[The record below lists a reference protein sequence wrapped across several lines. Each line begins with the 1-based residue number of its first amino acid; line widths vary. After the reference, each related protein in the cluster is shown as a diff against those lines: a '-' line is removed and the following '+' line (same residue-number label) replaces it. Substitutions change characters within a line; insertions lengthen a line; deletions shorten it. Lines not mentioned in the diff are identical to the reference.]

1 MSMKK
6 SSIAVQIEK
15 EHQCLKRDMGEIHR
29 EVMMDIRNEDFQ
41 DWRLEFMWRLRDF
54 RNHLLKHFDLEE
66 EGGFMNEILT
76 EKPEAM
82 GQVKRLEA
90 EHDDI
95 LASLDTIL
103 RDLKIMQKK
112 EIEKLQDIRKRVVTL
127 ISSIQAHESAENEL
141 IQSVYYREYGYPA

>member
-141 IQSVYYREYGYPA
+141 IQSVYYREYGYPS

>member
-1 MSMKK
+1 MKK

-141 IQSVYYREYGYPA
+141 IQSVYYREYGYPS